1 MQRGKPH
8 KRETQI
14 WSGKEEPRNEVEPSY
29 CKVEINGHR
38 LQNMAYRVT
47 YEIERTTMNLP
58 NKLTIG
64 RIIMVFVMIGVLL
77 YPYEAMPNFVVNGR
91 PIALVYFFALVIF
104 ILASITDFLDGYLA
118 RKLNL
123 ITNLGKFLDP
133 LADKLLTNSLLILL
147 MITPAWLVETSILR
161 VPAWAVIIMITR
173 DFIVDGIRMI
183 AVTEG
188 KVLAA
193 NGFGKVKTFLQIFAI
208 IFYLLNDALFASLSL
223 PSGWS
228 ITEITL
234 YIAAIASLLSLVKY
248 LQQGWQFIR
257 HG

>member
-1 MQRGKPH
+1 
-8 KRETQI
+8 
-14 WSGKEEPRNEVEPSY
+14 
-29 CKVEINGHR
+29 
-38 LQNMAYRVT
+38 
-47 YEIERTTMNLP
+47 
-58 NKLTIG
+58 
-64 RIIMVFVMIGVLL
+64 MIVVLL
-77 YPYEAMPNFVVNGR
+77 YPYQTMPNLTINNRLIPV
-91 PIALVYFFALVIF
+91 VYFFSLIIF
-104 ILASITDFLDGYLA
+104 FIASFTDFLDGYLA

-147 MITPAWLVETSILR
+147 MITPVWLNATPMLR
-161 VPAWAVIIMITR
+161 VPAWVVIIMITR
-173 DFIVDGIRMI
+173 DLTVDGIRMI

-193 NGFGKVKTFLQIFAI
+193 NSFGKVKTFLQIFAI

-234 YIAAIASLLSLVKY
+234 YIAAIASLLSLINYV
-248 LQQGWQFIR
+248 QQGWKLIR

>member
-1 MQRGKPH
+1 
-8 KRETQI
+8 
-14 WSGKEEPRNEVEPSY
+14 
-29 CKVEINGHR
+29 
-38 LQNMAYRVT
+38 
-47 YEIERTTMNLP
+47 MNLP
-58 NKLTIG
+58 NKLTTG
-64 RIIMVFVMIGVLL
+64 RIILVFVMIGVLL
-77 YPYEAMPNFVVNGR
+77 YPYQTMPSLLVNGR
-91 PIALVYFFALVIF
+91 PIPLVYLFSLVIF

-147 MITPAWLVETSILR
+147 MMTPAWLVETSMLR

-173 DFIVDGIRMI
+173 DFTVDGIRMI
-183 AVTEG
+183 AVSEG

-193 NGFGKVKTFLQIFAI
+193 NVFGKVKTFLQIFAI

-228 ITEITL
+228 ITEVTL
-234 YIAAIASLLSLVKY
+234 YIAAIASLFSLINY
-248 LQQGWQFIR
+248 IQQGWAFIR

>member
-1 MQRGKPH
+1 
-8 KRETQI
+8 
-14 WSGKEEPRNEVEPSY
+14 
-29 CKVEINGHR
+29 
-38 LQNMAYRVT
+38 
-47 YEIERTTMNLP
+47 MNLP
-58 NKLTIG
+58 NKLTTG
-64 RIIMVFVMIGVLL
+64 RIIMVFLMVIVLL
-77 YPYEAMPNFVVNGR
+77 YPFEVMPNLVFNDR
-91 PIALVYFFALVIF
+91 PIPAVYLFSLIIF

-118 RKLNL
+118 RKLKL

-147 MITPAWLVETSILR
+147 MITPVWLVATPILR

-173 DFIVDGIRMI
+173 DLTVDGIRMI

-193 NGFGKVKTFLQIFAI
+193 NVFGKVKTFLQIFAI

-223 PSGWS
+223 PIGWS
-228 ITEITL
+228 ITEVTL
-234 YIAAIASLLSLVKY
+234 YVAAIASLLSLINYV
-248 LQQGWQFIR
+248 QQGWKFIR

>member
-1 MQRGKPH
+1 
-8 KRETQI
+8 
-14 WSGKEEPRNEVEPSY
+14 
-29 CKVEINGHR
+29 
-38 LQNMAYRVT
+38 
-47 YEIERTTMNLP
+47 MNLP
-58 NKLTIG
+58 NKLTTG
-64 RIIMVFVMIGVLL
+64 RIIMVFLMVIVLL
-77 YPYEAMPNFVVNGR
+77 YPFEVMPNLVFNNR
-91 PIALVYFFALVIF
+91 PIPAVYLFSFIIF

-118 RKLNL
+118 RKLKL

-147 MITPAWLVETSILR
+147 MITPVWLVATPMLR

-173 DFIVDGIRMI
+173 DLTVDGIRMI

-193 NGFGKVKTFLQIFAI
+193 NVFGKVKTFLQIFAI

-228 ITEITL
+228 ITELTL
-234 YIAAIASLLSLVKY
+234 YAAAIASLLSLINYV
-248 LQQGWQFIR
+248 QQGWKFIR

>member
-1 MQRGKPH
+1 
-8 KRETQI
+8 
-14 WSGKEEPRNEVEPSY
+14 
-29 CKVEINGHR
+29 
-38 LQNMAYRVT
+38 
-47 YEIERTTMNLP
+47 MNLP
-58 NKLTIG
+58 NKLTTG

-77 YPYEAMPNFVVNGR
+77 YPYQAMPNFVVNGR
-91 PIALVYFFALVIF
+91 PIPLVYLFSLAIF

-147 MITPAWLVETSILR
+147 MMTPAWLVEPSMLR

-173 DFIVDGIRMI
+173 DFTVDGIRMI

-193 NGFGKVKTFLQIFAI
+193 NVFGKVKTFLQIFAI

-228 ITEITL
+228 ITEVTL
-234 YIAAIASLLSLVKY
+234 YVAAIASLLSLINYV
-248 LQQGWQFIR
+248 QQGWKFIR

>member
-147 MITPAWLVETSILR
+147 MITPAWIVETSILR

>member
-1 MQRGKPH
+1 M
-8 KRETQI
+8 
-14 WSGKEEPRNEVEPSY
+14 
-29 CKVEINGHR
+29 
-38 LQNMAYRVT
+38 
-47 YEIERTTMNLP
+47 ERTTMNLP
-58 NKLTIG
+58 NKLTTG
-64 RIIMVFVMIGVLL
+64 RIIMVLVMIGVLL
-77 YPYEAMPNFVVNGR
+77 YPYQMMPNFVVNGR
-91 PIALVYFFALVIF
+91 PIPLVYLFSLAIF

-147 MITPAWLVETSILR
+147 MMTPAWLVEPSMLR

-173 DFIVDGIRMI
+173 DFTVDGIRMI

-193 NGFGKVKTFLQIFAI
+193 NMFGKVKTFLQIFAI
-208 IFYLLNDALFASLSL
+208 IFYLLNDALFALLSL

-228 ITEITL
+228 ITEVTL
-234 YIAAIASLLSLVKY
+234 YVAAIASLLSLINYV
-248 LQQGWQFIR
+248 QQGWKFIR

>member
-1 MQRGKPH
+1 
-8 KRETQI
+8 
-14 WSGKEEPRNEVEPSY
+14 
-29 CKVEINGHR
+29 
-38 LQNMAYRVT
+38 
-47 YEIERTTMNLP
+47 MNLP
-58 NKLTIG
+58 NKLTTG
-64 RIIMVFVMIGVLL
+64 RIIMVFVMILVLL
-77 YPYEAMPNFVVNGR
+77 YPYQMMPNLVLNGR
-91 PIALVYFFALVIF
+91 PIPVVYLFSLIIF

-147 MITPAWLVETSILR
+147 MITPVWLIATPMLR

-173 DFIVDGIRMI
+173 DLTVDGIRMI

-193 NGFGKVKTFLQIFAI
+193 NMFGKVKTIFQIFAI

-223 PSGWS
+223 PSGLS
-228 ITEITL
+228 IAELTL
-234 YIAAIASLLSLVKY
+234 YIAAFASLLSLVNY
-248 LQQGWQFIR
+248 VQEGWKFIR

>member
-1 MQRGKPH
+1 
-8 KRETQI
+8 
-14 WSGKEEPRNEVEPSY
+14 
-29 CKVEINGHR
+29 
-38 LQNMAYRVT
+38 
-47 YEIERTTMNLP
+47 MNLP
-58 NKLTIG
+58 NKLTTG
-64 RIIMVFVMIGVLL
+64 RIIIVFLMVIILL
-77 YPYEAMPNFVVNGR
+77 FPYQAMPSLVLNGR
-91 PIALVYFFALVIF
+91 PIPIVYLVSLFIF

-147 MITPAWLVETSILR
+147 MITPMWLVATPMLR
-161 VPAWAVIIMITR
+161 VPAWVVIIMITR
-173 DFIVDGIRMI
+173 DLTVDGIRMI

-193 NGFGKVKTFLQIFAI
+193 NVFGKVKTFLQIFAI

-223 PSGWS
+223 PTGWS
-228 ITEITL
+228 ITEVTL
-234 YIAAIASLLSLVKY
+234 YVAAIASLMSLINY
-248 LQQGWQFIR
+248 GRQGWKLIR

>member
-1 MQRGKPH
+1 
-8 KRETQI
+8 
-14 WSGKEEPRNEVEPSY
+14 
-29 CKVEINGHR
+29 
-38 LQNMAYRVT
+38 
-47 YEIERTTMNLP
+47 MNLP
-58 NKLTIG
+58 NKLTTG
-64 RIIMVFVMIGVLL
+64 RIILVFLMMVVLL
-77 YPYEAMPNFVVNGR
+77 YPYQTMPNLTINNRLIPV
-91 PIALVYFFALVIF
+91 VYFFSLIIF
-104 ILASITDFLDGYLA
+104 IIASLTDFLDGYLA

-147 MITPAWLVETSILR
+147 MITPVWLNATPMLR
-161 VPAWAVIIMITR
+161 VPAWVVIIMITR
-173 DFIVDGIRMI
+173 DLTVDGIRMI

-193 NGFGKVKTFLQIFAI
+193 NAFGKVKTFLQIFAI

-228 ITEITL
+228 ITEIML
-234 YIAAIASLLSLVKY
+234 YIAAIASLLSLINYV
-248 LQQGWQFIR
+248 QQGWKLIR

>member
-1 MQRGKPH
+1 
-8 KRETQI
+8 
-14 WSGKEEPRNEVEPSY
+14 
-29 CKVEINGHR
+29 
-38 LQNMAYRVT
+38 
-47 YEIERTTMNLP
+47 MNLP
-58 NKLTIG
+58 NKLTTG
-64 RIIMVFVMIGVLL
+64 RIIMVFLMVIVLL
-77 YPYEAMPNFVVNGR
+77 YPFEVMPNLVFNNR
-91 PIALVYFFALVIF
+91 PIPAVYLFSLIIF

-118 RKLNL
+118 RKLKL

-147 MITPAWLVETSILR
+147 MITPVWLVATPILR

-173 DFIVDGIRMI
+173 DLTVDGIRMI

-193 NGFGKVKTFLQIFAI
+193 NVFGKVKTFLQIFAI

-228 ITEITL
+228 ITELTL
-234 YIAAIASLLSLVKY
+234 YAAAIASLLSLINYV
-248 LQQGWQFIR
+248 QQGWKFIR

>member
-1 MQRGKPH
+1 
-8 KRETQI
+8 
-14 WSGKEEPRNEVEPSY
+14 
-29 CKVEINGHR
+29 
-38 LQNMAYRVT
+38 
-47 YEIERTTMNLP
+47 MNLP
-58 NKLTIG
+58 NKLTTG

-77 YPYEAMPNFVVNGR
+77 YPYQAMPSLLLNGR
-91 PIALVYFFALVIF
+91 PIPLVYLFSLTIF

-147 MITPAWLVETSILR
+147 MTTPAWLVETSMLR

-173 DFIVDGIRMI
+173 DFTVDGIRMI
-183 AVTEG
+183 AVSEG

-193 NGFGKVKTFLQIFAI
+193 NVFGKVKTFLQIFAI

-228 ITEITL
+228 ITEVTL
-234 YIAAIASLLSLVKY
+234 YVAAIASLLSLINYV
-248 LQQGWQFIR
+248 QQGWKFIR

>member
-1 MQRGKPH
+1 
-8 KRETQI
+8 
-14 WSGKEEPRNEVEPSY
+14 
-29 CKVEINGHR
+29 
-38 LQNMAYRVT
+38 
-47 YEIERTTMNLP
+47 MNLP